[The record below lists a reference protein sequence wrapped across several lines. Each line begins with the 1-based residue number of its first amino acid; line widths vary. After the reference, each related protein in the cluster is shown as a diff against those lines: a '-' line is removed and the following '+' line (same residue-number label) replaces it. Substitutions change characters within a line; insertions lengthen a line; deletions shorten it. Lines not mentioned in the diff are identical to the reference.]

1 MFLPQDLFCSSL
13 EQEVKDSSLF
23 ATCAAQQTFGVSWA
37 VATLPAGEASAIPRE
52 ATLNGDVEE
61 KEDKNSEAIES
72 GGTSRVGRGSFAC
85 LLLRLASV
93 EVRLAVDDAASVLLP
108 RLRAGGDGEAGELCA
123 RVGDYG

>member
-52 ATLNGDVEE
+52 DTLNGEVEGLNITRPYMFFCFISDKSSTAERRADRFLQEISMDGQEE
-61 KEDKNSEAIES
+61 K
-72 GGTSRVGRGSFAC
+72 FHQC
-85 LLLRLASV
+85 LMLLRSKKD
-93 EVRLAVDDAASVLLP
+93 E
-108 RLRAGGDGEAGELCA
+108 E
-123 RVGDYG
+123 